1 MAKDKVAKDKKS
13 NSKKS
18 GQLMNGKL
26 LKVHTKDALDNYFDN
41 LNGQK
46 PGDLYSLVLG
56 QVEEPLFK
64 VVMNYTNG
72 NQSRASQILG
82 INRGTLRKKLKTYSI
97 TS

>member
-1 MAKDKVAKDKKS
+1 MAKDKKS

-26 LKVHTKDALDNYFDN
+26 LIVHTIDALDNYFDN

>member
-1 MAKDKVAKDKKS
+1 MEKDKKS

-72 NQSRASQILG
+72 NQSRP
-82 INRGTLRKKLKTYSI
+82 TLVTIGVVHYHFEEWLFDLTEDQAV
-97 TS
+97 

>member
-1 MAKDKVAKDKKS
+1 MAKDKKS

-46 PGDLYSLVLG
+46 PGDLYSCINLLVSVHLDY
-56 QVEEPLFK
+56 QN
-64 VVMNYTNG
+64 NYPEHL
-72 NQSRASQILG
+72 SYEL
-82 INRGTLRKKLKTYSI
+82 
-97 TS
+97 

>member
-1 MAKDKVAKDKKS
+1 MAKDKKS

-26 LKVHTKDALDNYFDN
+26 LKVHTKDALDNYF
-41 LNGQK
+41 
-46 PGDLYSLVLG
+46 VLG

>member
-1 MAKDKVAKDKKS
+1 MAKDKKS

-56 QVEEPLFK
+56 QVIKMFL
-64 VVMNYTNG
+64 
-72 NQSRASQILG
+72 QSVQVLHLIV
-82 INRGTLRKKLKTYSI
+82 
-97 TS
+97 